1 MLNSPH
7 TVPKRQIDNWAFLRI
22 VRLKVMRELLRNRVV
37 ALLRKHNLL
46 LSRIDELT
54 CLADRFGSDKGNLH
68 DAHGYTRIYQRLF
81 GPLRERPITLLE
93 MGLLRPDVDDRRKI
107 NATEGFSNFAKARR
121 APSLEMWRAFFP
133 NAEIFGFDI
142 DDFSQVRQE
151 GYTILR

>member
-1 MLNSPH
+1 MGIRYFLK
-7 TVPKRQIDNWAFLRI
+7 TIAIATLRQ
-22 VRLKVMRELLRNRVV
+22 
-37 ALLRKHNLL
+37 HNLL
-46 LSRIDELT
+46 LTRMDELT

-107 NATEGFSNFAKARR
+107 NVTEGFSNFAKARS

-133 NAEIFGFDI
+133 N
-142 DDFSQVRQE
+142 
-151 GYTILR
+151 